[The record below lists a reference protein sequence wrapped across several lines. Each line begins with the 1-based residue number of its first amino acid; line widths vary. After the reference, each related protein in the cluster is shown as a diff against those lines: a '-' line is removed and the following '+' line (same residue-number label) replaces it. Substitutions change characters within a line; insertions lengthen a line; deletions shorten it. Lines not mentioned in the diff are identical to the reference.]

1 MTPLPAGSPRPAQ
14 HAAFP
19 AAPFQPGAANALV
32 AVVAASDLTSTNK
45 AAVGLRALGEYH
57 RACALDEDILTR
69 YRRVLGD
76 DHPSTLLSANNLA
89 ADLRALGER
98 EQARQLEEWIKS
110 RYQS

>member
-1 MTPLPAGSPRPAQ
+1 LLSANNL
-14 HAAFP
+14 AA
-19 AAPFQPGAANALV
+19 
-32 AVVAASDLTSTNK
+32 DLS
-45 AAVGLRALGEYH
+45 AVGKHEQASE
-57 RACALDEDILTR
+57 LDEDTLTR